1 MKKKSLC
8 LASILCALSL
18 SICGCSKADDG
29 KVVVRFFGWG
39 SQAEQRNFQIMI
51 NKFMEIN
58 PDIRVA
64 YEAQVAST
72 YMTALE
78 QRIKS
83 LPDVFYMPD
92 YEFVKWAK
100 NDKLLDLSPYIS
112 QEEKNDVWSIVY
124 DMYRFDRS
132 TNTLGEGTAI
142 YGLGKDLGPYTLV
155 YNKTMLEKYARE
167 AGKEP
172 TYPSNTTPMTYGEFV
187 DFLLEFKSNV
197 EASGV
202 ESTGKNGLFGI
213 GFYELMHAVYSNNS
227 DFWSEDTKTSLI
239 TTPNFVEAVQWIA
252 DLDLVHH
259 VAPDYITA
267 KSMSGFE
274 RFENSKC
281 LMTFMGPW
289 DMATFWNDI
298 KDKFEYDII
307 PTPVGP
313 AEGAKST
320 SWMGS
325 VALSLKKNFKDEK
338 VKEASIKLAK
348 FLTLDPITCELNYTL
363 GQAQPN
369 NIETAT
375 TKWVNNENLEGYYQY
390 PKSKNVWIDVTMET
404 ENIKHHNRSRYFL
417 YDNAPYDD
425 LLKEITAKVY
435 TGMMS
440 AKDCLEGYEETY
452 QAALDVNA
460 TYFA

>member
-1 MKKKSLC
+1 MKKKSLSLV
-8 LASILCALSL
+8 LASVALAL
-18 SICGCSKADDG
+18 SICGCSKANEG
-29 KVVVRFFGWG
+29 KTVVRFFGWG
-39 SQAEQRNFQIMI
+39 SPAEQRNFQIMI
-51 NKFMEIN
+51 NKFMEVN

-64 YEAQVAST
+64 YEAQVAGT

-100 NDKLLDLSPYIS
+100 NDKLLDLSPYITE
-112 QEEKNDVWSIVY
+112 EEKSQVWPIVY

-132 TNTLGEGTAI
+132 TDTLGAGSAI

-155 YNKTMLEKYARE
+155 YNKTMLEKYARD
-167 AGKEP
+167 AGKEVV
-172 TYPSNTTPMTYGEFV
+172 YPSSTTPMNYTEFV
-187 DFLLEFKSNV
+187 NFLLDFKSNV
-197 EASGV
+197 EATGIP
-202 ESTGKNGLFGI
+202 STGKNGLFGI
-213 GFYELMHAVYSNNS
+213 GYYELMHAVYSNNS
-227 DFWSEDTKTSLI
+227 DFWSEDCKTSRI
-239 TTPNFVEAVQWIA
+239 TEKNFVDAVQWIA

-267 KSMSGFE
+267 KSMTGFE

-289 DMATFWNDI
+289 DMATFWDDI
-298 KDKFEYDII
+298 QDKFEYDII
-307 PTPVGP
+307 PTPVGL
-313 AEGAKST
+313 ADGSKST

-348 FLTLDPITCELNYTL
+348 FLALDPITCELNYTL

-375 TKWVNNENLEGYYQY
+375 TKWVNNENLEGYHQY
-390 PKSKNVWIDVTMET
+390 PKSKNVWIDVTKET
-404 ENIKHHNRSRYFL
+404 DTIKHHNRSRYYL

-435 TGMMS
+435 TGMMT
-440 AKDCLEGYEETY
+440 AKQCLEQYEATY
-452 QAALDVNA
+452 QEALDINA
-460 TYFA
+460 SYFA